1 MEQTTRPAAEQ
12 KASRERLLTAA
23 MTALNGN
30 LETSPL
36 GAHYVFNGIKSL
48 ASEAIIALE
57 ADPESKLV
65 LQAVELRQKIGKS
78 SINLASIDEAHK
90 EAASVSDEIFTHF
103 DAESDTRFLFA
114 QQLLVMNLT
123 DDVPATTLYD
133 YWGSFKPTSTEGKE
147 FHEEISRILEK
158 LEPKTWEF
166 EAHADANLSF
176 WEKITGSVGK
186 VADGDSAES
195 LADQTIKYVRD
206 RANRLRSYLMTTS
219 RTGWTKE
226 ALERVNKLLIGLRD
240 KPDTL
245 SSAAQA

>member
-23 MTALNGN
+23 MTVLNGN
-30 LETSPL
+30 LETFPL
-36 GAHYVFNGIKSL
+36 GTHYVFNGIKSL
-48 ASEAIIALE
+48 ASEAIIAVE
-57 ADPESKLV
+57 ADPENKLV
-65 LQAVELRQKIGKS
+65 IQAVDLRQKIGKS
-78 SINLASIDEAHK
+78 SIDLASSIEAHK

-133 YWGSFKPTSTEGKE
+133 YWGKLKPTSTEGKE

-186 VADGDSAES
+186 VADGDPTRS
-195 LADQTIKYVRD
+195 LANQTIKYVRD
-206 RANRLRSYLMTTS
+206 RADSLRSYLMTTS
-219 RTGWTKE
+219 RTGWTEE
-226 ALERVNKLLIGLRD
+226 ALERVNKLLIGLRN